1 MASEPRTPHP
11 DSTET
16 DTDTEKLPF
25 AAPTAPYRRSNC
37 IRLRLPGVDEQP
49 ERLSVADH
57 IDLTPTV
64 ESIFETNSGLSVLEF
79 LTFPGADHQ
88 EYLLCGQSPRAPSET
103 TQQRIPEHATIGTAT
118 TTSGVH
124 GMIASRLAS
133 HLPEAVGIERC
144 DLGFAPV
151 GVSPTPTSRLV
162 IPESRTP
169 TTLPNLGYNPF
180 VHTLRALASDG
191 SPYLFQTLLR
201 RHDRGGGY
209 TASVRLAVFNYGD
222 VAATQR
228 FDWLLDSDE
237 FEYDLAAVYGPAGF
251 SSNETLFGLYAETDE
266 YWDLLRG
273 RDGYDPGY
281 PDAVGY
287 PKMPVR
293 PAHLPMLLG
302 VLPLYYERDRW
313 EPPIPRDAPALV
325 TQELIR
331 GAAGT
336 NQGHGQH
343 TASTATAPAVMNEG
357 GAEHQSLQAFTAQ
370 WFREQGHEVT
380 EIAQDTASRPD
391 LRCDTG
397 EETLAIEIESTN
409 TSKPANLLANVA
421 RADTRDRRV
430 VLVLGSAKA
439 AKWAASVVQAPF
451 RDTTDTE
458 TLLYNWTAPVRT
470 DDGAVVLLPAGAD
483 TAEWRLTHD
492 GTLRLDADGRTLATG
507 PAEAGVTSFAYD
519 TPRFSPGEGKGEDR
533 LVVDTPSGAHDGT
546 YASKGALTNDWTIV
560 RVPHV
565 PTQPNYLSRVRI
577 MYHDGTTLRTFEPT
591 ADWDVSKNS
600 RRYEGAVRAFLD
612 TYTITADGTEL
623 AIDAF
628 REQTLE
634 WYRQLTDREP
644 PDRAWFGRSIPD
656 GVDRKR
662 RKVDGTERSFFADRT
677 WRYPSGL
684 QSPDLPGVSSGGR
697 DGGS

>member
-1 MASEPRTPHP
+1 MEFKPHTARP
-11 DSTET
+11 DSTES
-16 DTDTEKLPF
+16 DTDVVRF
-25 AAPTAPYRRSNC
+25 VAPTVPYRRSNC
-37 IRLRLPGVDEQP
+37 IRLRLPGVDGHS
-49 ERLSVADH
+49 ERLAVADH
-57 IDLTPTV
+57 IDLTPAV
-64 ESIFETNSGLSVLEF
+64 ESIFEANSGLSMLEF

-118 TTSGVH
+118 TTGGVH

-162 IPESRTP
+162 IPENRTP

-191 SPYLFQTLLR
+191 YPYLFQTLLR

-222 VAATQR
+222 VDVTQR
-228 FDWLLDSDE
+228 FDWLLGSDE
-237 FEYDLAAVYGPAGF
+237 FDYDLAAVYGPAGF
-251 SSNETLFGLYAETDE
+251 RSNEALFGLYAETAE

-273 RDGYDPGY
+273 RDGYDAGY
-281 PDAVGY
+281 PNRVGY

-336 NQGHGQH
+336 DQGHGHH
-343 TASTATAPAVMNEG
+343 TAPTATPPTVMNEG

-370 WFREQGHEVT
+370 WFREQGHDVT
-380 EIAQDTASRPD
+380 EIAQDTTSRPD

-397 EETLAIEIESTN
+397 EETIAIEIESTN
-409 TSKPANLLANVA
+409 TTKPANLLANVA
-421 RADTRDRRV
+421 RADTRGRAA

-439 AKWAASVVQAPF
+439 AEWAARVVQAPF
-451 RDTTDTE
+451 RETTDSE
-458 TLLYNWTAPVRT
+458 TVLYNWTAPVRT
-470 DDGAVVLLPAGAD
+470 DDGAVVLLPAGSD
-483 TAEWRLTHD
+483 TATWSLTHD
-492 GTLRLDADGRTLATG
+492 GTLRLAADGRSLAAG
-507 PAEAGVTSFAYD
+507 PAEAGVSSFTYD
-519 TPRFSPGEGKGEDR
+519 TPRFTPGADP
-533 LVVDTPSGAHDGT
+533 LVVDTPGDTPAQT

-565 PTQPNYLSRVRI
+565 PTQLNYLSQVRI

-591 ADWDVSKNS
+591 AEWDVSQNS
-600 RRYEGAVRAFLD
+600 KRYEEAVRAFLE
-612 TYTITADGTEL
+612 TYTVTADETEL
-623 AIDAF
+623 AIEAF
-628 REQTLE
+628 REQTLA

-656 GVDRKR
+656 GVARKR

-684 QSPDLPGVSSGGR
+684 QSPDLPGVPSGGR

>member
-1 MASEPRTPHP
+1 MASEPHSPHP
-11 DSTET
+11 DSTEF
-16 DTDTEKLPF
+16 DTETVRF
-25 AAPTAPYRRSNC
+25 VAPTVPYRRSNC
-37 IRLRLPGVDEQP
+37 IRLRLPGVDNDS
-49 ERLSVADH
+49 ERLAVADH

-64 ESIFETNSGLSVLEF
+64 ESIFETNSGLSLLEF
-79 LTFPGADHQ
+79 LTFPGSTQQ

-103 TQQRIPEHATIGTAT
+103 IQQRIPEHATIGTTQT
-118 TTSGVH
+118 TGGVH

-133 HLPEAVGIERC
+133 HLPEGVGIERC

-162 IPESRTP
+162 IPENRTP

-180 VHTLRALASDG
+180 VHTLRALANDG
-191 SPYLFQTLLR
+191 HPYLFQTLLR

-209 TASVRLAVFNYGD
+209 TASVRLAVFTHGD
-222 VAATQR
+222 TPSTQR
-228 FDWLLDSDE
+228 FDWVWDADE
-237 FEYDLAAVYGPAGF
+237 FRYDLATVYNPAGF
-251 SSNETLFGLYAETDE
+251 VSNETFLGFYAETAE

-273 RDGYDPGY
+273 RDGYDAGY
-281 PDAVGY
+281 LDRAGY

-313 EPPIPRDAPALV
+313 APPTPRDPPALV

-336 NQGHGQH
+336 DQGHGQH
-343 TASTATAPAVMNEG
+343 TASTATPPTVMNEG
-357 GAEHQSLQAFTAQ
+357 AAEHQSLQAFTAQ
-370 WFREQGHEVT
+370 WFREQGHDVT
-380 EIAQDTASRPD
+380 EITQDTASRPD

-397 EETLAIEIESTN
+397 EETVAVEIESKN
-409 TSKPANLLANVA
+409 TSKPANLLTNVA
-421 RADTRDRRV
+421 RADTQDRRV
-430 VLVLGSAKA
+430 VLVVGSAKA
-439 AKWAASVVQAPF
+439 AAWAASVVQAPF

-483 TAEWRLTHD
+483 TANWRLTHD
-492 GTLRLDADGRTLATG
+492 GTLRLDADGQTLASG
-507 PAEAGVTSFAYD
+507 PAEAGVTSFVYD
-519 TPRFSPGEGKGEDR
+519 TPQFTPDEDQ
-533 LVVDTPSGAHDGT
+533 LVVNTPDGT
-546 YASKGALTNDWTIV
+546 PGGTYPNTRALTNDWTIV

-565 PTQPNYLSRVRI
+565 PTRLNYLSRVSL

-591 ADWDVSKNS
+591 AEWDVSRNS
-600 RRYEGAVRAFLD
+600 QRYEGAVRAFLNA
-612 TYTITADGTEL
+612 YTVSADGTEL

-628 REQTLE
+628 REQALE
-634 WYRQLTDREP
+634 WYRHLTDREQ
-644 PDRAWFGRSIPD
+644 PDRAWFGRSIPNS
-656 GVDRKR
+656 VDRKR
-662 RKVDGTERSFFADRT
+662 RKVDGTEQSFFADRT

-684 QSPDLPGVSSGGR
+684 HSPDLPAVAHSGR
-697 DGGS
+697 DDGS